1 MTQNTKAKNIWHLSL
16 FTATIIVINL
26 LSTNWFFRL
35 DLTSEKRYTLSEN
48 TRELFN
54 DLSETFFIKVY
65 LDGDLNIGFKKLSKA
80 SQELL
85 DELRIYGGKH
95 VQYRFIDPNQG
106 SKKEKEATLNE
117 LSKLGLSPQQVF
129 EKTAD
134 GRNTQSLV
142 YPYAVIHYN
151 GLQLPVSLLEN
162 IQGFSGAENL
172 NKSIESLE
180 FKFTDAVRR
189 LITKEKPKIAF
200 IEGHGELDE
209 LDVLDITDQLSQYY
223 QVERGILGS
232 NPDILNPYK
241 AVIIAKPQSKF
252 SESDKFILDQYLM
265 KGGRIM
271 WLVDA
276 VNITLDSL
284 RKAGETIG
292 LMSDLNIEDQLFK
305 YGIRINPVLLQDIQA
320 AMIPVSMATQN
331 QKPRIVPA
339 PWLYNPLLIP
349 QPNHSISRNMNVVQ
363 GEFVSY
369 IDTVNTQLNL
379 KRTVLLRTSR
389 YTKADQIPVFVS
401 LAFVNEKP
409 DRRTFNKSFLPVS
422 ILQEGSFPSVFQN
435 RLIPKN
441 IQLGSDSIRSWSTTT
456 KMIVVADGDMI
467 KNKVRFK
474 DTNPQVLPLG
484 HDELTKQT
492 FGNKEFLINAINYL
506 CDDEGWMDLRARTYT
521 LRLLDKN
528 KIANEST
535 KWKLINLLLP
545 ILLLVLL
552 GIGNI
557 LYRKSTF
564 TK

>member
-1 MTQNTKAKNIWHLSL
+1 MTQNTKTKNIWHLVL
-16 FTATIIVINL
+16 LTASVIVINL
-26 LSTNWFFRL
+26 MSTNWFFRI
-35 DLTSEKRYTLSEN
+35 DLTSEKRYTLSES
-48 TRELFN
+48 TKQLLT
-54 DLSETFFIKVY
+54 DLPETFFIKVY
-65 LDGDLNIGFKKLSKA
+65 LDGNLNVGFKKLSR
-80 SQELL
+80 STHELL
-85 DELRIYGGKH
+85 NELRIYGGKH
-95 VQYRFIDPNQG
+95 IHYRFIDPNQG
-106 SKKEKEATLNE
+106 NKKEKEALYNE
-117 LSKLGLSPQQVF
+117 LSRLGLSPQQVF

-134 GRNTQSLV
+134 GRNTQSFV
-142 YPYAVIHYN
+142 YPYAIVHYN
-151 GLQLPVSLLEN
+151 GIQLPISLLEN

-172 NKSIESLE
+172 NKSIEALE

-200 IEGHGELDE
+200 IEGHAELDE
-209 LDVLDITDQLSQYY
+209 LDVLDITDHLSQYY
-223 QVERGILGS
+223 QVERGVLGS
-232 NPDILNPYK
+232 DPDILNPYK

-320 AMIPVSMATQN
+320 AMIPVSMSTKD

-349 QPNHSISRNMNVVQ
+349 QPDHPISRNMNVVQ
-363 GEFVSY
+363 GEFVSF
-369 IDTVNTQLNL
+369 IDTVNSQLNL
-379 KRTVLLRTSR
+379 KRSVLLKTSR
-389 YTKADQIPVFVS
+389 FTKADQVPIFVS

-409 DRRTFNKSFLPVS
+409 DRKAFNQSFLPVS
-422 ILQEGSFPSVFQN
+422 ILQEGHFPSVFKN
-435 RLIPKN
+435 RLVPKN
-441 IQLGSDSIRSWSTTT
+441 IKLGSNNIRTLSTPT
-456 KMIVVADGDMI
+456 KMIVIADGDII
-467 KNKVRFK
+467 KNRVRFK

-484 HDELTKQT
+484 YDELTKQT
-492 FGNKEFLINAINYL
+492 FGNKDFLINAINYL
-506 CDDEGWMDLRARTYT
+506 CDDEGWMNLRARTYT

-528 KIANEST
+528 KITNEST

-545 ILLLVLL
+545 VLLLLL
-552 GIGNI
+552 MGIGVMI
-557 LYRKSTF
+557 YRKYTYS
-564 TK
+564 K